1 MQKGEGAAA
10 APTGCFK
17 CGRPGHWSRDCPSS
31 SNPKPNPGPPNS
43 SSNEFKKISAKAE
56 ASSAKKVPRSRP
68 KLTPDLLLSDD
79 GLGYVLRH
87 FPRNFKYRGRGH
99 EVDDLGNLIAMY
111 ADWHAHVL
119 PYYSFDQFIHKV
131 EQVGASKRV
140 RRCINELKERVAR
153 GGDLTKLHETPV
165 EILHPDDAPDQ
176 REDDDINVDEPNHG
190 VEEMM
195 NEIYLKAADAQES
208 GHAIGPMPAAAVEP
222 PIESRD
228 GQQRKVHIT
237 EAADLQESGNAI
249 DPTPAVAVK
258 PPIESR
264 DGQQR
269 KVHITEAADL
279 QESGNAIDPT
289 PAVAVKPP
297 IESRDGQQ
305 RKVHTTEAA
314 NVQESGN
321 AIGPMPAAAVE
332 TPIESRVGQQRKVH
346 ITEEQRARM
355 EANRLKALERAKQA
369 RSSRLP

>member
-165 EILHPDDAPDQ
+165 EILHPDEAPDQ

-228 GQQRKVHIT
+228 GQQRMVHIT
-237 EAADLQESGNAI
+237 ESADLSF
-249 DPTPAVAVK
+249 
-258 PPIESR
+258 PPP
-264 DGQQR
+264 
-269 KVHITEAADL
+269 L

-314 NVQESGN
+314 NVQESGH

-332 TPIESRVGQQRKVH
+332 PPIESRDGQQRKVH

-355 EANRLKALERAKQA
+355 EANRLKALARAKQA